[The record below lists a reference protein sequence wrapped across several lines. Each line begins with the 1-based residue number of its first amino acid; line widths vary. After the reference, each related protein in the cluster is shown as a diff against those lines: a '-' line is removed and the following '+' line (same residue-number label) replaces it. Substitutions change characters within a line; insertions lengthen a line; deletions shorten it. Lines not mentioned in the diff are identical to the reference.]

1 MSLKKGIIAENKAV
15 EYLTKNNF
23 EIIERN
29 FHSAYG
35 EIDVIA
41 KKNNILH
48 FVEVKS
54 SYNYEIAVQ
63 NITPTKMRKF
73 LRTVDV
79 YIKKH
84 RLDELYFS
92 IDLIVIDYK
101 ANAINFIENI
111 TL

>member
-1 MSLKKGIIAENKAV
+1 MSLKKGIIAEDQAV
-15 EYLTKNNF
+15 KYLIKNNF

-41 KKNNILH
+41 KQNNILH
-48 FVEVKS
+48 FIEVKS
-54 SYNYEIAVQ
+54 GSTFNPAENLTNSKLKKIL
-63 NITPTKMRKF
+63 N
-73 LRTVDV
+73 TVDL
-79 YIKKH
+79 YLFQKNKDQDI
-84 RLDELYFS
+84 YFS

-101 ANAINFIENI
+101 KNNISFFENI

>member
-54 SYNYEIAVQ
+54 GSTFNPAE
-63 NITPTKMRKF
+63 NLTNTKLTRILK
-73 LRTVDV
+73 TVDI
-79 YIKKH
+79 YISEKSNNP
-84 RLDELYFS
+84 ELYFS